1 MEIAVAIFTGL
12 LFLVITDCLTPEKPS
27 KTSEEEIGE
36 AITKYL
42 AAKNNAGNDPQK
54 TKK

>member
-1 MEIAVAIFTGL
+1 MEFAVAIFAGL
-12 LFLVITDCLTPEKPS
+12 IFLVITECLTPEIPS

-42 AAKNNAGNDPQK
+42 AAMSKAKDDQK
-54 TKK
+54 DAKK

>member
-1 MEIAVAIFTGL
+1 MEFAVAIFTGL
-12 LFLVITDCLTPEKPS
+12 VFLVITECLTPETPS

-42 AAKNNAGNDPQK
+42 AEH
-54 TKK
+54 KKKQESKKDEA

>member
-1 MEIAVAIFTGL
+1 MEFAVAIFTGL
-12 LFLVITDCLTPEKPS
+12 VFLVITECLTPETPS

-42 AAKNNAGNDPQK
+42 AAMSKAKDDQNA
-54 TKK
+54 KK